1 MRIRI
6 IAVIAALVLAA
17 VGAVVLVV
25 AVRGASQV
33 AADGS
38 KTVPVLV
45 VTSEVPA
52 GTAASTLAGAV
63 QERRMPAA
71 YVATGAVSSLAA
83 LGGRVASATLEPGEQ
98 LLASRFVTPT
108 ELSAEGGSAA
118 VPKGMQEVSVAVDVQ
133 RVAGG
138 RVGVGSHVG
147 VYASFDGGAAGA
159 ASTTLLLDHV
169 LVTSLTSAAVQSSTT
184 LNGTSSKPATSGT
197 VLVTLAVSADDAKK
211 LVYAAEFGKIWFS
224 AENADSASSASGAV
238 TRTELGG

>member
-6 IAVIAALVLAA
+6 IAVVAALVLAA
-17 VGAVVLVV
+17 VGAVALVV

-33 AADGS
+33 RADGS
-38 KTVPVLV
+38 RTVSVLV

-52 GTAASTLAGAV
+52 GTSAATLAGAV
-63 QERRMPAA
+63 ESKKMPAA
-71 YVATGAVSSLAA
+71 FAATGAVTSLSSL
-83 LGGRVASATLEPGEQ
+83 GGKVASTTLEPGEQ
-98 LLASRFVTPT
+98 VLASRFVTPT
-108 ELSAEGGSAA
+108 QLSAQGGSAA

-138 RVGVGSHVG
+138 LVGVGSRVG
-147 VYASFDGGAAGA
+147 VYASFDGGATGS
-159 ASTTLLLDHV
+159 STSLLLDHV
-169 LVTSLTSAAVQSSTT
+169 LVTSLTSAAVQSTTT
-184 LNGTSSKPATSGT
+184 LGGTSSKPSTTGT

-224 AENADSASSASGAV
+224 AENADSTSSATGAM